1 MRHDKLY
8 SKLARIYDVGL
19 YLNGTKKAYDFFVKQ
34 LPFSENKRIKV
45 LDAGAGTGQF
55 TLAILRRFPN
65 ARIVAFDLNEN
76 MIEELKITL
85 RNKGLTKSVK
95 TFIANA
101 SGPIPYVGDEKF
113 DLVVTCGVLEY
124 VYPEDTIRNLA
135 SYLNPSGYFFNSP
148 VKDNI
153 FGKLLGTAFV
163 FKPYSQTRIIQ
174 AFTSCGFNLLSL
186 LKIPIQYLPASLM
199 KEGYLFRGNSN
210 AL

>member
-1 MRHDKLY
+1 MKQDKLY
-8 SKLARIYDVGL
+8 SRLAKIYDVGL

-34 LPFSENKRIKV
+34 LPFPDNKRIKV

-65 ARIVAFDLNEN
+65 AKIVAFDLNEN

-85 RNKGLTKSVK
+85 KNKGLTRSVR

-101 SGPIPYVGDEKF
+101 SYPIADVGDEKF
-113 DLVVTCGVLEY
+113 DLIVTCGVLEY
-124 VYPEDTIRNLA
+124 VYPEDTIRNLTN
-135 SYLNPSGYFFNSP
+135 YLKPTGYFFNSP
-148 VKDNI
+148 VKDNV

-163 FKPYSQTRIIQ
+163 FKPYTQERIVQ
-174 AFTSCGFNLLSL
+174 AFTSCGYNLLKL

-199 KEGYLFRGNSN
+199 KEGYLFKG
-210 AL
+210 ALSRL

>member
-1 MRHDKLY
+1 MKHDKLY
-8 SKLARIYDVGL
+8 SKLAKIYDVGL

-34 LPFSENKRIKV
+34 LPFPESKRIKV

-65 ARIVAFDLNEN
+65 AKIVAFDLNEN

-85 RNKGLTKSVK
+85 KNKGLTKSVK

-101 SGPIPYVGDEKF
+101 SGPILHVGDEKF

-124 VYPEDTIRNLA
+124 VYPEDTIKNLA
-135 SYLNPSGYFFNSP
+135 DYLKPSGYFFNSP

-163 FKPYSQTRIIQ
+163 FKPYSQERIIQ
-174 AFTSCGFNLLSL
+174 AFTSCGFNLLKL

-199 KEGYLFRGNSN
+199 KEGYLFRGNSSR
-210 AL
+210 L

>member
-1 MRHDKLY
+1 MKHDKLY
-8 SKLARIYDVGL
+8 SRLAKLYDMGL

-34 LPFSENKRIKV
+34 LPFPEGKRIKV

-55 TLAILRRFPN
+55 TLAILRRFPD
-65 ARIVAFDLNEN
+65 AKIVAFDLNEN

-85 RNKGLTKSVK
+85 KNKGLTKSVK

-101 SGPIPYVGDEKF
+101 SNPIPQVGSEKF

-124 VYPEDTIRNLA
+124 VYPEDTIKNLA
-135 SYLNPSGYFFNSP
+135 NHLKPTGYFFNSP

-163 FKPYSQTRIIQ
+163 FKPYSQKRIIQ
-174 AFTSCGFNLLSL
+174 AFTSCGFNLLKS

-199 KEGYLFRGNSN
+199 KNGYLFRGN
-210 AL
+210 LRWE